1 MNAQPNANNPQ
12 ATVEDR
18 LRTLRTLW
26 IGLVLSIG
34 GYFVVTLFAQR
45 SEDLVPNPT
54 LSLVL
59 LGGCLTTTLASFL
72 IKSKLLNRAIEQ
84 QQPPMVQQAYIVG
97 WAIMEAGALLGV
109 LDYFL
114 AANRYYYVLFI
125 IAAVGQLLHFPR
137 REHVVNSAGTKPIY

>member
-12 ATVEDR
+12 ATVEGR
-18 LRTLRTLW
+18 LRSLRTLW

-34 GYFVVTLFAQR
+34 GYFVVTLFAKR

-54 LSLVL
+54 LSLIL
-59 LGGCLTTTLASFL
+59 LAGCLTTTLAAFL

-97 WAIMEAGALLGV
+97 WAITEVGALLGV
-109 LDYFL
+109 LDFFV
-114 AANRYYYVLFI
+114 AGNRYYYVLFI
-125 IAAVGQLLHFPR
+125 IAAVAQLLHFPR
-137 REHVVNSAGTKPIY
+137 REHVLNSAATKQIA